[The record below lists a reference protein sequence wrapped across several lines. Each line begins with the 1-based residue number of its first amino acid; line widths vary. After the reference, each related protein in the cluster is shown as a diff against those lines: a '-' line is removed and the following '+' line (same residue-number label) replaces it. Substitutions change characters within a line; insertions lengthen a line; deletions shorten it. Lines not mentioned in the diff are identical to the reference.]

1 MCLVEDRSL
10 KPNGYKPKSF
20 GDVALIVTFIVS
32 GLVWGIKLEMD
43 IRDSRD
49 HTAAISKAIAVGVLP
64 RAEERIRTLERDLMR
79 LESEFRAFKRYHDEN
94 FVPARALEPRRNQDD

>member
-1 MCLVEDRSL
+1 MDHTI

-43 IRDSRD
+43 IRDDRLRTESLARSVSPG
-49 HTAAISKAIAVGVLP
+49 ILP
-64 RAEERIRTLERDLMR
+64 RAEERVRTLERDLTQ
-79 LESEFRAFKRYHDEN
+79 LEAEYRTFKRWHDEN
-94 FVPARALEPRRNQDD
+94 FVPARALEPRRN